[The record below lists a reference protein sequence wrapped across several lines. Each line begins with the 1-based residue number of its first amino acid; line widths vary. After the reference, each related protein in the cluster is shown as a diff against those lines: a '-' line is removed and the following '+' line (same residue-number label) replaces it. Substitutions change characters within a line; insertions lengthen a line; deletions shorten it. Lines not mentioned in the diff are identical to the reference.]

1 MDKINHKESYILQL
15 EQLETIIKET
25 NSRIISD
32 PPDVLIYENANFFTK
47 AFLITMCAYLESY
60 LKDALM
66 VIVDELNIRLSTT
79 KLPHNLVK
87 WSLNIDKEF
96 KENEFK
102 YEQLKIGIKKK
113 ELDDYIS
120 GNPFKT
126 KDLFKKFG
134 IDLEKNA
141 VFNSQKEEINS
152 IVVKR
157 NKILHH
163 NDEASDVSN
172 KDLTNNIKSLT
183 DYIVNIDSLIR
194 KHIE

>member
-1 MDKINHKESYILQL
+1 MDRTPYKESYIIQL
-15 EQLETIIKET
+15 GQLKAIIDIT
-25 NSRIISD
+25 NGRMISD
-32 PPDVLIYENANFFTK
+32 PPDTLIYENANFFSK
-47 AFLITMCAYLESY
+47 AFLVTMCAYLESY

-66 VIVDELNIRLSTT
+66 VVIDQMNVRLQSA

-96 KENEFK
+96 KDSEFK
-102 YEQLKIGIKKK
+102 FEQLKITIKKK
-113 ELDDYIS
+113 QLDDYIS

-134 IDLEKNA
+134 IDLEQNQL
-141 VFNSQKEEINS
+141 FNSQKEEINA

-163 NDEASDVSN
+163 NDEASDVSST
-172 KDLTNNIKSLT
+172 DLTNNIESLT
-183 DYIVNIDSLIR
+183 KYIKNIDEILCR
-194 KHIE
+194 HLD